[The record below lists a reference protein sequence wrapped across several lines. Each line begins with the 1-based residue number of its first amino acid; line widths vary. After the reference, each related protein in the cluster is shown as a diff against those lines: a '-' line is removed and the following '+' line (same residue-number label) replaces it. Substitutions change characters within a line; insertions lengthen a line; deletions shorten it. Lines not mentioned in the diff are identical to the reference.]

1 MFPSIFHQKEAK
13 GLEQKIPDTIHHAM
27 RLLINAGYEVFLVG
41 GAVRDLLMNKVPK
54 DYDLATNA
62 TPEQMEN
69 VFCAYHCIRIGIRH
83 NTITVHI
90 QNDFIEITTYRN
102 QCYTIQEDLACR
114 DLTIN
119 TMAYSLQDGLIDPYG
134 GFDAVQ
140 AKILRFTGNGLDR
153 IQEDPLR
160 MLRMIRFACQ
170 LDFSIGSQDWS
181 QIQSCTSLLGCVS
194 KERIRDELDKILFS
208 NSKGLEMLY
217 ESGLLETIDS
227 HLSELFLCEQKNP
240 YHYTDVGHHTL
251 DALRNVLIFAPVI
264 SHEMLSDFEQK
275 TIRYALLLHDIGK
288 PRMKT
293 TDAKGVDHFY
303 GHAEVS
309 EEMAQNFLATY
320 RFSNAEIK
328 RILKLI
334 AYHDYHLS
342 MTYKGM
348 RKILVKHHL
357 YPEFMKSLL
366 IVKLCD
372 ASTHRHPEK
381 MIPDLL
387 DFKTFYMDFID
398 THPYRFSDLKIDG
411 HTILT
416 LCPNIDPKKIPVI
429 QQECLDQIMQHP
441 EKNTKEELSRFIK
454 KNQRRY
460 RVMKLERK

>member
-41 GAVRDLLMNKVPK
+41 GAVRDLLMDRVTK

-69 VFCAYHCIRIGIRH
+69 VFCAYHCIRTGIRH

-90 QNDFIEITTYRN
+90 QNHFIEMTTYRN
-102 QCYTIQEDLACR
+102 QCHTIQEDLACR

-119 TMAYSLQDGLIDPYG
+119 AMAFSLQDGLIDPYG
-134 GFDAVQ
+134 GFDAIQ
-140 AKILRFTGNGLDR
+140 GKLLQFTGNGLDR

-264 SHEMLSDFEQK
+264 SHEMLSDFEEK

-348 RKILVKHHL
+348 RKILFKHHL

-372 ASTHRHPEK
+372 ASAHRHPEK

-387 DFKTFYMDFID
+387 DFKTFYTDFIQN
-398 THPYRFSDLKIDG
+398 HPYRYSDLKIDG
-411 HTILT
+411 HTILA
-416 LCPNIDPKKIPVI
+416 LCPDIDPKKIPVI

>member
-1 MFPSIFHQKEAK
+1 MNDKLPKTVKQAMSL
-13 GLEQKIPDTIHHAM
+13 LEQ
-27 RLLINAGYEVFLVG
+27 AGYEVFLVG
-41 GAVRDLLMNKVPK
+41 GAVRDLLINKVPK

-62 TPEQMEN
+62 TPEEMES
-69 VFCAYHCIRIGIRH
+69 VFRDFHCIRTGMRH

-251 DALRNVLIFAPVI
+251 DALRNVLIFAPVV
-264 SHEMLSDFEQK
+264 SHKMLSDFEEK

-288 PRMKT
+288 PHVKT
-293 TDAKGVDHFY
+293 TDTNGVDHFY
-303 GHAEVS
+303 GHPQVS
-309 EEMAQNFLATY
+309 VELARHFLTTY

-334 AYHDYHLS
+334 EYHDYHLS

-348 RKILVKHHL
+348 RKMLVKHHL

-372 ASTHRHPEK
+372 ASAHRHPEK
-381 MIPDLL
+381 MIPALL
-387 DFKTFYMDFID
+387 DFKKFYMDFIQN
-398 THPYRFSDLKIDG
+398 HPYRFSDLKIDG
-411 HTILT
+411 HMILT
-416 LCPNIDPKKIPVI
+416 LCPDVDPKKIPVI
-429 QQECLDQIMQHP
+429 QQECLDQVIQHP

>member
-1 MFPSIFHQKEAK
+1 MNDKLPKNVKQTLLLLKQAGFEA
-13 GLEQKIPDTIHHAM
+13 
-27 RLLINAGYEVFLVG
+27 FLVG
-41 GAVRDLLMNKVPK
+41 GAVRDLLMNKNPK

-69 VFCAYHCIRIGIRH
+69 VFCDYHCIRTGMRH

-102 QCYTIQEDLACR
+102 QSGTIQEDLACR
-114 DLTIN
+114 DITIN
-119 TMAYSLQDGLIDPYG
+119 AMAFSLQDGLVDPYG
-134 GFDAVQ
+134 GFDDLQ
-140 AKILRFTGNGLDR
+140 AKLLRFTGNGLDR
-153 IQEDPLR
+153 IREDPLR

-170 LDFSIGSQDWS
+170 LDFSIDFHAWQLI
-181 QIQSCTSLLGCVS
+181 QINSSLLDQVS
-194 KERIRDELDKILFS
+194 RERIRDELDKILFS
-208 NSKGLEMLY
+208 DSNGLDMLY

-251 DALRNVLIFAPVI
+251 DALRNVLIFVPVV
-264 SHEMLSDFEQK
+264 SHEMLSAFEEK

-288 PRMKT
+288 PSVKT
-293 TDAKGVDHFY
+293 TDTNGVDHFY

-309 EEMAQNFLATY
+309 VKLARHFLTTY
-320 RFSNAEIK
+320 RFSNAEIE
-328 RILKLI
+328 RILKLVQ
-334 AYHDYHLS
+334 YHDYHLS

-348 RKILVKHHL
+348 RKMLVKHHL

-372 ASTHRHPEK
+372 ASAHRHPEK

-387 DFKTFYMDFID
+387 DFKTFYMDFIQN
-398 THPYRFSDLKIDG
+398 HPYRFSDLKIDG

-429 QQECLDQIMQHP
+429 QQECLDQIMQHS
-441 EKNTKEELSRFIK
+441 EKNTKEELSCFIK

-460 RVMKLERK
+460 RVMNLERK

>member
-41 GAVRDLLMNKVPK
+41 GAVRDLLMDRVTK

-69 VFCAYHCIRIGIRH
+69 VFCAYHCIRTGIRH

-90 QNDFIEITTYRN
+90 QNHFIEMTTYRN
-102 QCYTIQEDLACR
+102 QCHTIPEDLGCR

-119 TMAYSLQDGLIDPYG
+119 AMAFSLQDGLIDPYG
-134 GFDAVQ
+134 GFDAIQ
-140 AKILRFTGNGLDR
+140 GKLLQFTGNGLDR

-264 SHEMLSDFEQK
+264 SHEMLSDFEEK

-309 EEMAQNFLATY
+309 KEMAQNFLATY

-348 RKILVKHHL
+348 RKILFKHHL

-372 ASTHRHPEK
+372 ASAHRHPEK

-387 DFKTFYMDFID
+387 DFKTFYTDFIQN
-398 THPYRFSDLKIDG
+398 HPYRYSDLKIDG
-411 HTILT
+411 HTILA
-416 LCPNIDPKKIPVI
+416 LCPDIDPKKIPVI

>member
-1 MFPSIFHQKEAK
+1 MNDKLPKNVKQAMFL
-13 GLEQKIPDTIHHAM
+13 LEQPGFEA
-27 RLLINAGYEVFLVG
+27 FLVG
-41 GAVRDLLMNKVPK
+41 GAVRDLLMDRVPK

-62 TPEQMEN
+62 TPEEMES
-69 VFCAYHCIRIGIRH
+69 VFGDFHCIRTGMRH

-102 QCYTIQEDLACR
+102 QCHTIQEDLACR

-119 TMAYSLQDGLIDPYG
+119 AMAFSLQDGLIDPYG
-134 GFDAVQ
+134 GFDDLQ
-140 AKILRFTGNGLDR
+140 AKLLRFTGNRLDR
-153 IQEDPLR
+153 IREDPLR

-170 LDFSIGSQDWS
+170 LDFSIDSQAWG
-181 QIQSCTSLLGCVS
+181 QIHSCASLLGRVS
-194 KERIRDELDKILFS
+194 RERIRDELDKILFP

-217 ESGLLETIDS
+217 ESGLLEAIDP
-227 HLSELFLCEQKNP
+227 HLSGLFLCEQKNP

-251 DALRNVLIFAPVI
+251 DALRNVLIFAPVV
-264 SHEMLSDFEQK
+264 SHEMLSDFEGK

-293 TDAKGVDHFY
+293 TDTNGMDHYY
-303 GHAEVS
+303 GHAEASV
-309 EEMAQNFLATY
+309 ELARHFLTTY
-320 RFSNAEIK
+320 RFSKAEIE
-328 RILKLI
+328 RILKLVQ
-334 AYHDYHLS
+334 YHDYHLS

-348 RKILVKHHL
+348 RKMLVKHHL

-372 ASTHRHPEK
+372 ASAHRHPEK

-387 DFKTFYMDFID
+387 DFKKFYMDFID

-411 HTILT
+411 HMILA
-416 LCPNIDPKKIPVI
+416 LCPDIGPKKIPVI
-429 QQECLDQIMQHP
+429 QQECLDQVMQHP
-441 EKNTKEELSRFIK
+441 EKNTKEELSRLIK

-460 RVMKLERK
+460 QVMKLERK